1 MQCTDQILSSVNMST
16 GIPKNMITV
25 RFDGTNLNIW
35 APQIRCATN
44 LLGVGYLFNETE
56 IDFTNQAKQIEA
68 LKALAVITTNIT
80 PAIDKVIRSLK
91 KRNFNPKAAAASRMT
106 PSGTQTSASAVY
118 PSILAHMAV
127 PASSAGKTTLPAT
140 SLSFVDMKNKL
151 ILAPDY
157 VWKLLFNLYGK
168 VGLAAINKEVL
179 AILQIH
185 IPANVSPQRSIN
197 KLIMHFDQ
205 CNAHELG
212 MLLQLA
218 LGLIITAKLPVRYDT
233 IIQDV
238 IKTNTAVP
246 ATIHKSAIAIFEGA
260 QSFKHNAPRSSG
272 QANSANTVKHK
283 PSGNLQWRSGNS
295 GSLGSKPKYNAKR
308 KNNGVRSD
316 MPRDGDLRNKRNGK
330 PPRSPSR
337 SSKGLNGKRRGRHTH
352 AATANNLGM
361 HFAALAIHVDTAP
374 PQVCPTVM
382 QLQRQA
388 AYATW
393 PQGVPGFSEAVA
405 YCDNIG
411 TSLDSATFIALAN
424 VARAGVGERSDQLNA
439 GHNAGLCACAALHNQ
454 PLRNRITSLLATLAN
469 EAPQV
474 VSERHRT
481 LVLAEQLGPVA
492 SEALPHSS
500 TTGTYCNKR
509 KDGFKPP
516 HPVHSPSEEQGQLVE
531 LMACTMCDFEHAGVI
546 PVDVP
551 KEDNT
556 NNNNSPSVKPHHRLC
571 CCKACGYSNNNENP
585 VGFEDMG
592 RSVKCASPA
601 ADDASLKRQRRGEE
615 DSVLLGT
622 ANYDFKP
629 IAGLSNTLHD
639 DNVLIK
645 YDIEVPKE
653 DDDMM
658 YIPPFTPHTHCANT
672 CHAADA
678 YALLPHIYDE
688 FLCTTVEKFD
698 CISCVHVEDVALCV
712 TCKGKAPRHNYWL
725 LDSGAWQHY
734 TNNIND
740 YVDYTPWTCDNY
752 GYVHT
757 VTTTT
762 PVIGTGTI
770 MI

>member
-1 MQCTDQILSSVNMST
+1 LI
-16 GIPKNMITV
+16 
-25 RFDGTNLNIW
+25 
-35 APQIRCATN
+35 
-44 LLGVGYLFNETE
+44 
-56 IDFTNQAKQIEA
+56 
-68 LKALAVITTNIT
+68 
-80 PAIDKVIRSLK
+80 
-91 KRNFNPKAAAASRMT
+91 
-106 PSGTQTSASAVY
+106 SA
-118 PSILAHMAV
+118 HTAV
-127 PASSAGKTTLPAT
+127 PASLAGKTTLPAT
-140 SLSFVDMKNKL
+140 LLSFVDMKNKL

-157 VWKLLFNLYGK
+157 VWKLLFDLYGK

-185 IPANVSPQRSIN
+185 IPTNVSPQRSIN
-197 KLIMHFDQ
+197 KLIMHFDR
-205 CNAHELG
+205 CNTHELG

-218 LGLIITAKLPVRYDT
+218 LGLIIMAKLPVRYDT

-246 ATIHKSAIAIFEGA
+246 ATIHKLAIAIFEGA
-260 QSFKHNAPRSSG
+260 QSFKHNTPRGSG
-272 QANSANTVKHK
+272 QANSANAVKHK
-283 PSGNLQWRSGNS
+283 PSGNPQWRGGNS
-295 GSLGSKPKYNAKR
+295 GSLGSKPKYDAKK
-308 KNNGVRSD
+308 KNNGARSD
-316 MPRDGDLRNKRNGK
+316 APRDGNSRNKRDSK

-352 AATANNLGM
+352 AATANDLGM

-411 TSLDSATFIALAN
+411 ASLDSTTFIALAN
-424 VARAGVGERSDQLNA
+424 VARAGVGEHSDRLNTSR
-439 GHNAGLCACAALHNQ
+439 NTGLCACAALHDQ
-454 PLRNRITSLLATLAN
+454 PLHNRITSLLATPADK
-469 EAPQV
+469 APQV

-481 LVLAEQLGPVA
+481 LVLAERLGPIA

-500 TTGTYCNKR
+500 TTGTYCDER

-516 HPVHSPSEEQGQLVE
+516 RPVHSPSKEQGQLVE
-531 LMACTMCDFEHAGVI
+531 LMARTMRDFECAGVI

-551 KEDNT
+551 KEDNA
-556 NNNNSPSVKPHHRLC
+556 NNNDSPSVKPHHQLC
-571 CCKACGYSNNNENP
+571 CCEACGYSNNNENP

-592 RSVKCASPA
+592 RGVKCTSPA
-601 ADDASLKRQRRGEE
+601 ADDASLKHQRRGEE

-622 ANYDFKP
+622 TNYDFEP
-629 IAGLSNTLHD
+629 IAGLSGTSHND
-639 DNVLIK
+639 DVLIK
-645 YDIEVPKE
+645 YDVEVPKE

-658 YIPPFTPHTHCANT
+658 YIPPFTPHVHCANA

-678 YALLPHIYDE
+678 YASLPCIYDE

-698 CISCVHVEDVALCV
+698 CISCVHVEDVALCM
-712 TCKGKAPRHNYWL
+712 TCKGKAPRCNYWL
-725 LDSGAWQHY
+725 LDSGALQHY
-734 TNNIND
+734 TNNIDD
-740 YVDYTPWTCDNY
+740 YVNYTPWTCDNY
-752 GYVHT
+752 GYVCT
-757 VTTTT
+757 ATTTT
-762 PVIGTGTI
+762 PVIGMGTV